1 MKTIV
6 LKLQDK
12 TDYES
17 HPRQFILKLL
27 IQLNV
32 LEKQDKFVLFARMQ
46 NKGGKRGGREK
57 GERRYLY
64 SHRGQG
70 HGHGQGQ
77 VVCILNQ
84 KYIQFN

>member
-27 IQLNV
+27 RQLNV
-32 LEKQDKFVLFARMQ
+32 FEKQDKFVLFARMK
-46 NKGGKRGGREK
+46 NKGGKRGGREI
-57 GERRYLY
+57 GERRYHLFSPY
-64 SHRGQG
+64 
-70 HGHGQGQ
+70 GQGQ

-84 KYIQFN
+84 KYIQFI